1 MVKIQVTY
9 FDPNG
14 KYKPVASVI
23 EVPNT
28 YSFCKNKEYWVS
40 RARQLIRYKRYW
52 TEEDMQKFGYTEY
65 KAKKLPSK

>member
-14 KYKPVASVI
+14 KYKPVASII
-23 EVPNT
+23 EVPST

-40 RARQLIRYKRYW
+40 RARQLIRNKRYW

>member
-9 FDPNG
+9 FDPSG

-28 YSFCKNKEYWVS
+28 YSFYKQREYWVN
-40 RARQLIRYKRYW
+40 RARTLIRNKRYW
-52 TEEDMQKFGYTEY
+52 TEEDMKKFGYTEY
-65 KAKKLPSK
+65 KAKILPLK

>member
-23 EVPNT
+23 EVPST

-40 RARQLIRYKRYW
+40 RARQLIRNKRYW

>member
-14 KYKPVASVI
+14 RYKPVASVI
-23 EVPNT
+23 EVPST
-28 YSFCKNKEYWVS
+28 YAFCKNKEYWVS
-40 RARQLIRYKRYW
+40 RARQLIRNKRYW